1 MKTWIRNLLSDAA
14 GAPCPVRVLFLVGFV
29 LGCVFQAIALAKG
42 GAFSMVD
49 YGSGLA
55 AYLAGGGA
63 GLGAKSWADSRAGS
77 PKS

>member
-14 GAPCPVRVLFLVGFV
+14 GAPCPVRVLFLAGFV
-29 LGCVFQAIALAKG
+29 LGLVFQGVALLKG

-55 AYLAGGGA
+55 AYLAGGGV
-63 GLGAKSWADSRAGS
+63 GVGAKTWAESR
-77 PKS
+77 KS